1 MSDDIFKISKR
12 NATAL
17 SILMVDLDK
26 FKAIND
32 TFGHKVGDDVLVQ
45 FATILE
51 QALRKSDVSC
61 RFWGEEFVVFLP
73 DTNMEGGLKVAENI
87 REKSEQACMY
97 LNSDLKVKYTVSI
110 GVSQIDFTHELNID
124 KALQRIDEALYIAKN
139 NGRNQVAVK

>member
-1 MSDDIFKISKR
+1 
-12 NATAL
+12 
-17 SILMVDLDK
+17 MVDLDK

-61 RFWGEEFVVFLP
+61 RFGGGFVVLLP
-73 DTNMEGGLKVAENI
+73 DTNMEGGLKVSENI
-87 REKSEQACMY
+87 REKAEQACMY